1 MVTSVVISCDVVFS
15 VAATVNVAVVP
26 SVAAIVSVTDVNKS
40 IVVTGVFA
48 AVAFNVEAIIIE
60 EIAVVLIDLAVG

>member
-15 VAATVNVAVVP
+15 VAAAVNVAVVP

-48 AVAFNVEAIIIE
+48 VAFNVEAIIIE